1 MTAETR
7 GPTIAVV
14 GAGLRG
20 SSYARR
26 IRATARGRVVAV
38 AEPDPLRRE
47 RFAAEHRIP
56 PERTF
61 ASWTDLAA
69 AGRLA
74 DGAIIATQDAEHA
87 EPAVRLAG
95 QGYHILLEKP
105 MATTEADAE
114 RVVEAA
120 ERAGT
125 MLAVCHVLRY
135 TPYTRMIRKLLED
148 GRIGT
153 PITVQHLEP
162 VGWWH
167 HAHSYVRGNW
177 RREDESGPMLM
188 TKSVHDIDWMIHI
201 MGERPSRVSSFGRRS
216 HFRPENRP
224 DGAADRCLDC
234 RVEAGCPYSATR
246 LYLSCLGDP
255 EREAWPLGAVTHDR
269 TEAGV
274 LAALRDGPYGRCV
287 YACDNDVVDHQVV
300 NMEFP
305 SGATGTFTVTAFSPY
320 AQRQT
325 RIFGSAGC
333 VEGDGVRISLR
344 DFVTG
349 EVETFEPE
357 PDHASP
363 DGRHDAADEALADAF
378 VAALAAGDPAPLGS
392 DGRESLDSHRVV
404 WAAERARRAGTVTAV
419 TAPHAAAPDGALS
432 PQPPAKGIPTP

>member
-1 MTAETR
+1 MAADTR

-20 SSYARR
+20 TAYARR
-26 IRATARGRVVAV
+26 IRTGARGRVVAV

-47 RFAAEHRIP
+47 RFAAEHAIP
-56 PERTF
+56 PERAF
-61 ASWTDLAA
+61 ASWTGLAEA
-69 AGRLA
+69 GTAGRLA
-74 DGAIIATQDAEHA
+74 DGVIIATQDAEHA

-114 RVVEAA
+114 RVVTAA

-135 TPYTRMIRKLLED
+135 TPYTRTIRRLLDD

-153 PITVQHLEP
+153 PVNVQHLEP

-188 TKSVHDIDWMIHI
+188 TKSVHDLDWMIHVL
-201 MGERPSRVSSFGRRS
+201 GETPSRVGSFGRLS

-224 DGAADRCLDC
+224 AGAADRCLDC
-234 RVEAGCPYSATR
+234 AVEPGCPYSAKR

-255 EREAWPLGAVTHDR
+255 GRETWPLGAVTHDR
-269 TEAGV
+269 TERGV
-274 LAALRDGPYGRCV
+274 LAALRTGPYGRCV
-287 YACDNDVVDHQVV
+287 YTCDNDVVDHQVV
-300 NMEFP
+300 SLEFP
-305 SGATGTFTVTAFSPY
+305 SGATATFTMIAFSPY

-325 RIFGSAGC
+325 RIFGTAGC
-333 VEGDGVRISLR
+333 IEGDGVRISLR

-349 EVETFEPE
+349 EVETF
-357 PDHASP
+357 DTGSGQQGA

-378 VAALAAGDPAPLGS
+378 VAALDGGGPSALGS
-392 DGRESLDSHRVV
+392 DGHVSLGAHRVV
-404 WAAERARRAGTVTAV
+404 WAAERARHTGTVVDIAH
-419 TAPHAAAPDGALS
+419 PEGAS
-432 PQPPAKGIPTP
+432 PP